1 MLKHGKKALALLLAA
16 TMLGS
21 TLAGCGGGG
30 KTEAKSE
37 EDLAKIEPTPTTGE
51 VNEFGWEMPKE
62 TIKIDW
68 YHALQS
74 STSDNEKYNQQ
85 MHDYL
90 LENFNV
96 DLNKIVY
103 DTDPAERMNLMR
115 ASNDYADVITYLT
128 GTQVEEWK
136 QLGAAIPLEDLMK
149 THAPNLYARF
159 EGYLPRFRDDDGKL
173 WKFATGWSNL
183 VPERSN
189 MIADTAPMVRQDWYE
204 EIGSPDISTPD
215 AYFEAVKKMVEN
227 HPTTPSGGKTYGL
240 SMYDTKAAA
249 NIVPSFVSWWG
260 GMFGLKMGWDVDDTT
275 NDVKLWINSE
285 KGEKLIKYMNR
296 FYREGLLDPDGLTMP
311 VEQWGEKGVEERYAA
326 YIGPWFQPTFYISD
340 YWKKQKGDSYDAN
353 MRYVHYNVKDPD
365 VEHSTFN
372 PKSTLGGGYVI
383 ITDKCENP
391 ADVMRW
397 WEFENSELGTKLI
410 GWGIPG
416 LEDSVWDLVDGKAVT
431 RPEQIEAIQAETA
444 VFDFEK
450 FMLIG
455 GENQLQ
461 MTISEELQPDGTCN
475 WFNQS
480 YKDKWKAIKDENLKD
495 SIYDF
500 TAFRSILM
508 DPEDPLTAVKQ
519 RCGDIINT
527 AFAKAISAPTEEEC
541 MQIIEDAKAEA
552 IGAGLSDVEK
562 FYSDNYKANVEKYKG

>member
-189 MIADTAPMVRQDWYE
+189 MIADTAPMLRQDWYE

-249 NIVPSFVSWWG
+249 NIVPSFISWWG

-365 VEHSTFN
+365 IEHSTFN

-444 VFDFEK
+444 VFDFDK